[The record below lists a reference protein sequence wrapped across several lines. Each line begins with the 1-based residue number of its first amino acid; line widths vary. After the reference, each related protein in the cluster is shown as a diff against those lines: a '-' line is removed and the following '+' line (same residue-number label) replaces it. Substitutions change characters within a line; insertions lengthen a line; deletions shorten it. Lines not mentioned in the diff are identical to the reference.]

1 MHVGYPRGC
10 KRKPIQP
17 DGHTLFDGLT
27 LSKQRLFLGLVQLL
41 SLALSFAWL
50 GAVWSAMQD

>member
-10 KRKPIQP
+10 KKKTIQP

-27 LSKQRLFLGLVQLL
+27 LSGQRLFLGLVLLL
-41 SLALSFAWL
+41 SLAWL